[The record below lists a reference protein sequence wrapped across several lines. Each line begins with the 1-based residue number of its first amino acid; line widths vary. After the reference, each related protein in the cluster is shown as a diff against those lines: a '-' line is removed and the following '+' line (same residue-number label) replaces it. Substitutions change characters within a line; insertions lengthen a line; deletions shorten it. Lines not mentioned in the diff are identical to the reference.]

1 MNIRSG
7 MRGGNAGSP
16 WLPWLLLAAAV
27 VLGACSE
34 RPEEVSMPETAA
46 QPADLVLINGGIYT
60 VDAQRS
66 WAQAAAVRD
75 GAILAVGG
83 NTDIEALIGPETRVI
98 DLAGRMALPGFHD
111 AHVHAADGGFS
122 LMGCVLED
130 AESVDAIIETV
141 TACVAD
147 IDDEWLV
154 ARAFE
159 MTLFGPQGP
168 HKSLLDAVSRER
180 PIVLWASDYHNVWL
194 NSAALERSGITAG
207 TPDPPGGVIERDPD
221 GAPSGTLRE
230 TAQEML
236 LAAMPK
242 PELAARIGALRK
254 GLEHLNA
261 LGVTSYVEGWVGRED
276 YRAYQSLDRAGQ
288 LSARVKTSLP
298 YETVFGDHQGEEFW
312 QVLEERGGYESDRI
326 EHSGVKLFLDG
337 VLEGETAAL
346 IEPYL
351 GTDGARGELMFE
363 PGALNEAVT
372 RFDAMGLQV
381 QMHAIGDGAVRAG
394 LDAIEAARRQNGPS
408 DNRHHIVHLQ
418 LIHPDDVERFAAL
431 NVTANFQ
438 ALWAFPDEYIT
449 GLNLPVVGAE
459 RVQRMYPIAS
469 VVRTGGRIVG
479 GSDWDVSSAN
489 PLDAIEVAVRRQD
502 PDAAGGPVLNEN
514 ERVSLETMI
523 DAYTINAAWL
533 MHHEDAVGSIEVGK
547 RADIVVLDRNLFEIP
562 PTEINEARVVLTL
575 LDGETIWPAAAEQLQ
590 E

>member
-1 MNIRSG
+1 VRSG
-7 MRGGNAGSP
+7 MRGNNAGRA
-16 WLPWLLLAAAV
+16 WWPWLLLAAAA
-27 VLGACSE
+27 VLGACSD
-34 RPEEVSMPETAA
+34 RPESVSTPESAA

-60 VDAQRS
+60 VDAQRR
-66 WAQAAAVRD
+66 WAQAAAVRE

-83 NTDIEALIGPETRVI
+83 NADIEPLIGPETRVI

-122 LMGCVLED
+122 LMGCMLGD
-130 AESVDAIIETV
+130 AHSVEAIIETV

-180 PIVLWASDYHNVWL
+180 PIVLWASDYHNVWV
-194 NSAALERSGITAG
+194 NSAALERAGITAG

-236 LAAMPK
+236 IAAMPK
-242 PELAARIGALRK
+242 PELEVRIAALRR

-312 QVLEERGGYESDRI
+312 RVLEERGRYESGRI
-326 EHSGVKLFLDG
+326 RHDGVKLFLDG

-351 GTDGARGELMFE
+351 GTDEFMFDPE
-363 PGALNEAVT
+363 TLNAAVA

-394 LDAIEAARRQNGPS
+394 LDAIEAARQQNGAS

-418 LIHPDDVERFAAL
+418 LIHPDDIERFAAL
-431 NVTANFQ
+431 DTTANFQ

-449 GLNLPVVGAE
+449 DLNLPVVGAE

-533 MHHEDAVGSIEVGK
+533 MHHEDTVGSIEVGK

-562 PTEINEARVVLTL
+562 PTEINEARVVFTL
-575 LDGETIWPAAAEQLQ
+575 LDGETIWPAAAEQPQ
-590 E
+590 D